1 MPTDTLFRAGA
12 RGVTVLIHD
21 GHRDKKKL
29 AVRRENSYDVRKIA
43 ARYDIELFYI
53 LRRSWMARMQ
63 ADHLLFTH
71 LSGKTPYPRQPYSER
86 TRKPKWKPRVAYAF
100 DHANVSIGTLWKLNR
115 YLPVLKQLLRDHR
128 QNARRAQN
136 IQEQGEPSDAVSEPE
151 ATNVEESRLTLH
163 RLSPLPPTLRF
174 GASPPVLRPEPVPRS

>member
-1 MPTDTLFRAGA
+1 
-12 RGVTVLIHD
+12 
-21 GHRDKKKL
+21 
-29 AVRRENSYDVRKIA
+29 
-43 ARYDIELFYI
+43 
-53 LRRSWMARMQ
+53 MQ

-71 LSGKTPYPRQPYSER
+71 LAGKTPYPRQPYSER

-136 IQEQGEPSDAVSEPE
+136 IQEQGEPSQGRDAVSEPE
-151 ATNVEESRLTLH
+151 ATNVEES
-163 RLSPLPPTLRF
+163 
-174 GASPPVLRPEPVPRS
+174 